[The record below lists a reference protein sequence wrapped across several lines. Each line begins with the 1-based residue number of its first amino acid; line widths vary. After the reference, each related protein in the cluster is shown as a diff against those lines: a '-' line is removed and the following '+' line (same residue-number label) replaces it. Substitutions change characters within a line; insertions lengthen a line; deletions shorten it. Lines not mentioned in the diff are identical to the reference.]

1 MKRFSTYS
9 IEKIGKRILVNYDTK
24 IFNFQRQYES
34 EELTVE
40 DMSKEEYSK
49 IEELYNRQIENLSNQ
64 IKIKKAKL
72 STN

>member
-1 MKRFSTYS
+1 MKRLRIYL
-9 IEKIGKRILVNYDTK
+9 IGKIGKRILVNYDTK

-34 EELTVE
+34 GELTVE